1 MAEEEKKEEPRAG
14 IFGSQIKSGIEP
26 DKPRKY
32 GIAAEPEQEF
42 QEFVFDNFIAKD
54 SKQRYPEKTV
64 YHLKFTSRVE
74 AAPEDIMP
82 IIELFLNTMINKGCF
97 KIEYISDLGLEFPIA
112 LTIIDPEANK
122 KIVDILKAADASLNK
137 QFSW

>member
-1 MAEEEKKEEPRAG
+1 MAEEKKEEPRAG
-14 IFGSQIKSGIEP
+14 IFGSQIKSGKEP

-42 QEFVFDNFIAKD
+42 QEIVFDNFIAKD

-64 YHLKFTSRVE
+64 YHLKMTDKVK
-74 AAPEDIMP
+74 AGPGDVVP
-82 IIELFLNTMINKGCF
+82 IIELFLHTMINEGCF
-97 KIEYISDLGLEFPIA
+97 EIEYIPDLGLDFPIA
-112 LTIIDPEANK
+112 LTVIDPEANK
-122 KIVDILKAADASLNK
+122 KIVDILKAADAFLSS